1 MSASLASPVASI
13 IEHFSALSDPR
24 AAHRIEHQL
33 IDIVVITLCATICG
47 ADTWVDVA
55 NYGRAKEDWLR
66 QWLALP
72 SGIPSHDTF
81 EVVFARLKP
90 EPLQACFLS
99 WVEAICEL
107 SAGQLIAIDGKTLRG
122 AYERGGRRSLIH
134 MVSAWASQN
143 RLVLAQRKV
152 AEKSNEITAIP
163 ELLKV
168 LNLEGALV
176 SIDAMGCQKEIAATI
191 IQGQGD
197 YVLALKGNQGD
208 LYTDV
213 VQVFDHA
220 QRQNFQGIEHQCYE
234 RREQGHGRLESRTY
248 WTMGQTDFLL
258 GAEKWRELKS
268 IGCVESRR
276 SLPGQEET
284 VERRYYLLS
293 IESDVHRFAEA
304 VRHHWRIENQL
315 HWVLDVAFEED
326 KSRPCR
332 GHSAE
337 NLAVMRHMAVNLL
350 HQETTAQGGVK
361 AKRLKAGWDDAYLHK
376 VLMTGAKTIPEL

>member
-1 MSASLASPVASI
+1 MSSSLASPVDSI
-13 IEHFSALSDPR
+13 VKHFSPLSDPR

-55 NYGRAKEDWLR
+55 NYGRAKEDWLN

-90 EPLQACFLS
+90 DQLQACFLT

-107 SAGQLIAIDGKTLRG
+107 SSGQLIAIDGKTLRG
-122 AYERGGRRSLIH
+122 AYEHGGRRSMIH

-176 SIDAMGCQKEIAATI
+176 SLDAMGCQKEIAATI
-191 IQGQGD
+191 IEGQGD

-220 QRQNFQGIEHQCYE
+220 QQQKFQGIEHQCYQ
-234 RREQGHGRLESRTY
+234 RCEQGHGRLERRTY

-258 GAEKWRELKS
+258 GAAKWRELKS
-268 IGCVESRR
+268 IGCVESRCSR
-276 SLPGQEET
+276 PGQADT
-284 VERRYYLLS
+284 IERRYYLLS
-293 IESDVHRFAEA
+293 IESDVSRFAEA
-304 VRHHWRIENQL
+304 VRHHWSIENQL
-315 HWVLDVAFEED
+315 HWVLDVAFKED
-326 KSRPCR
+326 TSRICR
-332 GHSAE
+332 GHSGE
-337 NLAVMRHMAVNLL
+337 NLAVIRHMAVNLL
-350 HQETTAQGGVK
+350 HQETTARGGVK
-361 AKRLKAGWDDAYLHK
+361 AKRLKAGWDDDYLHK
-376 VLMTGAKTIPEL
+376 VLLAGAQTTPEL